1 MRVLRLLT
9 VAAVLGVVV
18 GVSVPIQGATASG
31 DLMATLCARPHWYHE
46 PGHSARCAA
55 HGYPGPRGTT
65 TTTTSTT
72 TTKTTSTSTTTTVPR
87 TTTTTTTDPPT
98 TTTTTTTQPACTNQL
113 TGGDVVSL
121 DGGAHH
127 LQADEWDSD
136 APFTVCNDGGD
147 GFAVQSSSIDNA
159 TDGAPGAYPSLYEGC
174 HWGDCTSG
182 SGLPVQVSAM
192 TPGIVTTSY
201 DTTTSSGQWDDSYDI
216 WFNSARSTDDN
227 QSGLEMMIWLGHTGV
242 QPKGSVVAPDVS
254 IDGST
259 WNVWYGS
266 GTVSYV
272 ATTSTTSVNDL
283 DLGPFADDSVSRG
296 YMTSLCYLI
305 DVEAGFEVWQG
316 GAGLT
321 ANSFSLTVNG

>member
-1 MRVLRLLT
+1 
-9 VAAVLGVVV
+9 
-18 GVSVPIQGATASG
+18 
-31 DLMATLCARPHWYHE
+31 
-46 PGHSARCAA
+46 
-55 HGYPGPRGTT
+55 
-65 TTTTSTT
+65 
-72 TTKTTSTSTTTTVPR
+72 
-87 TTTTTTTDPPT
+87 
-98 TTTTTTTQPACTNQL
+98 
-113 TGGDVVSL
+113 
-121 DGGAHH
+121 
-127 LQADEWDSD
+127 
-136 APFTVCNDGGD
+136 
-147 GFAVQSSSIDNA
+147 
-159 TDGAPGAYPSLYEGC
+159 
-174 HWGDCTSG
+174 
-182 SGLPVQVSAM
+182 M